1 MAAVA
6 PARGTQS
13 FLRVIGAC
21 WRRPSLLAT
30 ELAWHWLAGIP
41 ALAIVLYQLWRIY
54 AAAGPV
60 LQPLLNLSPE
70 AITADPEQAGAL
82 FGVASAAIRPALIHA
97 AIGLGPAILFAWA
110 VCSGFGRMAVLAR
123 YDPRLQR
130 RPWTFAFFN
139 LAASATLAVM
149 IAVWFVA
156 LDWSAKFA
164 LGSGGTATNGVDGPT
179 GAGGPNL
186 ILYAALVI
194 TISLGMFFLRSLVS
208 WVWLAAPVV
217 AVVESISGREAIALS
232 LRRRSVRGKLVEVN
246 LVMGIIKLALIVLA
260 TVFSAIPLPFSA
272 DMQGPP
278 LWAWW
283 AFVSV
288 LYLAASDFFK
298 MARVIAFVEFWREA
312 PK

>member
-1 MAAVA
+1 MAAVS
-6 PARGTQS
+6 PVRGTQS

-30 ELAWHWLAGIP
+30 ELGWHWLAGIP

-60 LQPLLNLSPE
+60 LQPLMNLSPE
-70 AITADPEQAGAL
+70 TITADPEQAGAL

-123 YDPRLQR
+123 YDPRLAR

-139 LAASATLAVM
+139 LAASATLAAMV
-149 IAVWFVA
+149 AVWFVA
-156 LDWSAKFA
+156 LDWSAKYA
-164 LGSGGTATNGVDGPT
+164 LGSGEL
-179 GAGGPNL
+179 NL

-194 TISLGMFFLRSLVS
+194 SISLGMFFLRSLVS

-217 AVVESISGREAIALS
+217 AVVEGISGAEAIALS
-232 LRRRSVRGKLVEVN
+232 LRVRRVRGKLIEVN

-298 MARVIAFVEFWREA
+298 MARVIAFVEFWRTERTAEA
-312 PK
+312 AQ